1 MIMNEIIKMSSD
13 YNRQDIF
20 GYYTVGKLKMYSQIE
35 AVEVSSK
42 LNLPIKWHFN
52 DEVYSSF
59 DWSVEPTESLTE
71 LYKKRCEQLREKYD
85 YLALYYS
92 GGADSDNIL
101 NHFIEN
107 NIKLDEVISMTDYQ
121 GTQDRM
127 SQFNAEIFE
136 VAIPKVKEA
145 QKKQPHLKH
154 TIIDTTDFVLDS
166 YKSLNLDQIYNQNF
180 SFAPFTLVRG
190 KVKYSQQHWKE
201 MFSVGKKVGFI
212 YGVEKPRL
220 SVDDN
225 FNFNYFFTCATIAA
239 ATTPELQRENN
250 PFDFTELF
258 YWSPDFP
265 KIPIKQAHVVK
276 NFVKSH
282 GLNKFKRYPRVINE
296 VIRQLP
302 PGTNFSLLHNGDFLL
317 NDELNRLIYPYWY
330 NIPYQYK
337 AINLILYEKDIWF
350 IGKMNTE
357 EQAKNWKT
365 ITQKV
370 LEITKTDY
378 KKQSFLNNSTFSSKL
393 YNLGK

>member
-35 AVEVSSK
+35 ATEVSNR

-52 DEVYSSF
+52 DEAYGSF
-59 DWSVEPTESLTE
+59 DWSIEPTETLVE

-85 YLALYYS
+85 YLVLYYS

-107 NIKLDEVISMTDYQ
+107 NIKLDEVVSMIDYQ

-127 SQFNAEIFE
+127 SQVNAEIFE
-136 VAIPKVKEA
+136 VAIPKIKEA

-154 TIIDTTDFVLDS
+154 NIIDTTNFVLDS
-166 YKSLNLDQIYNQNF
+166 YKTLNLDQIYNQNT
-180 SFAPFTLVRG
+180 SFAPFTLIRG
-190 KVKYSQQHWKE
+190 KIKYSQQHWKE

-220 SVDDN
+220 EITHDMN
-225 FNFNYFFTCATIAA
+225 FISYFTSATIAA

-265 KIPIKQAHVVK
+265 KIPIKQTHIVK
-276 NFVKSH
+276 NFVKLN
-282 GLNKFKRYPRVINE
+282 GLKNFKRYPRQINGI
-296 VIRQLP
+296 VRQP
-302 PGTNFSLLHNGDFLL
+302 PSGVNYMLVHTGDYLV
-317 NDELNRLIYPYWY
+317 NQELNRLIYPYWY

-337 AINLILYEKDIWF
+337 AINMILYEKEIWF
-350 IGKMNTE
+350 IGKMNSE
-357 EQAKNWKT
+357 EQAKNWKA

-378 KKQSFLNNSTFSSKL
+378 KKQSFLNNVLFSSKT

>member
-1 MIMNEIIKMSSD
+1 MLQSSLQF
-13 YNRQDIF
+13 NRQDIY
-20 GYYTVGKLKMYSQIE
+20 GYYTVGEIKVYSQIE
-35 AVEVSSK
+35 AVEISNR

-52 DEVYSSF
+52 DEVFSSL
-59 DWSVEPTESLTE
+59 DWTVEPTETLTE

-85 YLALYYS
+85 YLVLYYS

-107 NIKLDEVISMTDYQ
+107 DIKLDEVVSMIDYQ

-127 SQFNAEIFE
+127 SQINAEIFE
-136 VAIPKVKEA
+136 VAIPKIKES

-154 TIIDTTDFVLDS
+154 TIIDTCDFVLDS

-180 SFAPFTLVRG
+180 SFAPFTLIRG

-212 YGVEKPRL
+212 YGVEKPR
-220 SVDDN
+220 VHIDDN
-225 FNFNYFFTCATIAA
+225 FNFNYFFSCATISA
-239 ATTPELQRENN
+239 ATTPELQRQNN
-250 PFDFTELF
+250 SFDFTELF

-265 KIPIKQAHVVK
+265 KIPVKQSHVIK
-276 NFVKSH
+276 NFVKMH
-282 GLNKFKRYPRVINE
+282 GLEKFKKHPKRFGE
-296 VIRQLP
+296 VMRQLP
-302 PGTNFSLLHNGDFLL
+302 AGANFMLTHKGNFLL

-337 AINLILYEKDIWF
+337 AINLILYEKEIWF
-350 IGKMNTE
+350 IGKMNSE
-357 EQAKNWKT
+357 EQAKNWKS
-365 ITQKV
+365 IMQKV

-378 KKQSFLNNSTFSSKL
+378 KKQSFLNNSVFATGN